1 MKDYTARQ
9 GLDLMVVQIGL
20 SVWVGTATPPP
31 LGCAPELYELVGNF
45 FFVWGGRE
53 RLFYRLSGRL
63 FFSGF
68 PHVVCRASFG
78 FTDLKYHQILYA
90 VPRRMSRRSRPVD
103 LADSIGQELTYIH
116 EIRAFFSEPCDR

>member
-20 SVWVGTATPPP
+20 SVWNGTATPLP
-31 LGCAPELYELVGNF
+31 LRCAPELYELVGNF
-45 FFVWGGRE
+45 LFVWGGRE
-53 RLFYRLSGRL
+53 R
-63 FFSGF
+63 
-68 PHVVCRASFG
+68 
-78 FTDLKYHQILYA
+78 FTDLKYHPILYA
-90 VPRRMSRRSRPVD
+90 VARRMSRRSRPVD